1 MKARGLIVDLDS
13 IVKGNIDELLSLIG
27 SNTWLQ
33 PEDAPPHLLELK
45 DRLNVA
51 RGFRIVIES
60 GSQTD
65 LVGSAIFTLGI
76 ACDGYVGAEFGT
88 STLDRLLKFA
98 FLFDASEWIY
108 LSGNSINLS
117 EGQRLDFIVRHT
129 DQMLVEPDLPF
140 MPVATRPDPSE
151 ETIRAQVLRYREYKE
166 DSINIPLLP
175 GSIVQLGQLDD
186 LPRLHTLLSSSLPK
200 VFPARAIANLDN
212 ALAFVNYYDDGLIG
226 KQLLE
231 EIKNWRSR
239 KSGPQ
244 PNLLNV
250 NFLSAVLASRIVNS
264 GAEAIVPVPSTSFS
278 GAQPAMVSVRLAH
291 SIAIL
296 LGLPCYEVLHKT
308 RKHEFG
314 TLATLGSSPILG
326 KKVALIDDQITTGK
340 SMHLAREI
348 LVRELEAKEV
358 VCLAWS
364 TTKSWARP
372 TSSSST

>member
-13 IVKGNIDELLSLIG
+13 IVKGNMDELFSLIG

-45 DRLNVA
+45 DRLNAASA
-51 RGFRIVIES
+51 RGFRMVIES
-60 GSQTD
+60 GSRTD

-76 ACDGYVGAEFGT
+76 ACDGYVGSEFGN
-88 STLDRLLKFA
+88 SKLDRLLKFA

-108 LSGNSINLS
+108 LSGNQINLS

-129 DQMLVEPDLPF
+129 DQMLAEPNLPF

-151 ETIRAQVLRYREYKE
+151 ETIRSQVFRYREYKQ
-166 DSINIPLLP
+166 DSLNIPLLP

-186 LPRLHTLLSSSLPK
+186 LARLHNLLSSSLPR
-200 VFPARAIANLDN
+200 VFPARKISNLDN
-212 ALAFVNYYDDGLIG
+212 AFAFVNYYDDAILGR
-226 KQLLE
+226 QLLE
-231 EIKNWRSR
+231 EVKNWSSR

-250 NFLSAVLASRIVNS
+250 NFLSAVLASRIANS

-278 GAQPAMVSVRLAH
+278 GVQPAMVSVRLAH

-296 LGLPCYEVLHKT
+296 LGLPCYEALHKT

-314 TLATLGSSPILG
+314 TLATLGSSPIRG

-364 TTKSWARP
+364 TTKSW
-372 TSSSST
+372 SQS